1 MEKFEDAHEGGI
13 SLREAIEGITVAA
26 RIWHRLG
33 GMAAPVGRRKGESN
47 GQKGTTNIIKLFFLD
62 ILAYQI
68 VAEVFHNNV
77 AVSTL
82 DTLVIDT
89 NNHGGIG
96 LLDGASRSTLSASQ
110 ALSWNSADRDK
121 LLVADLN
128 ACCGYRALVEE
139 SKEKLSA

>member
-1 MEKFEDAHEGGI
+1 MEKFEEAHEGGI

-33 GMAAPVGRRKGESN
+33 WQLLLEGEEVSRM
-47 GQKGTTNIIKLFFLD
+47 GKKELLILLSCFLD

-96 LLDGASRSTLSASQ
+96 LFDGASRSTLSASQ